1 MKNQVKYLVLA
12 GAVAGLAG
20 CGGGG
25 SSSSTPAVRDYATLL
40 SEAQQMAQDTGV
52 IDTNTGTID
61 PTATARTT
69 LPANGSGTYTG
80 YVSGSAN
87 GGELIGELT
96 LTADLGTPQI
106 SGSAANFQHE
116 TDGAYSGTM
125 AMPNVPIS
133 TNLAGEQ
140 EFAGQLSGDLDNG
153 GTTYAT
159 VIGMTGHFYDGDNG
173 VNTIAG
179 DTTTTIALIPQPDPG
194 VFIAT
199 QQP

>member
-1 MKNQVKYLVLA
+1 MKHQVKYLVLA
-12 GAVAGLAG
+12 GVIAGLAG
-20 CGGGG
+20 CGG
-25 SSSSTPAVRDYATLL
+25 SSSSTPAVRDYATLV
-40 SEAQQMAQDTGV
+40 SEKQQMFDATGV
-52 IDTNTGTID
+52 PVTSTGAIDRD
-61 PTATARTT
+61 VLARTT
-69 LPANGSGTYTG
+69 LPADGSGTYTG

-96 LTADLGTPQI
+96 LNATLGTQEI
-106 SGSAANFQHE
+106 SGSATNFQHE
-116 TDGAYSGTM
+116 TDGAYSGSM
-125 AMPNVPIS
+125 NMPNVSIS
-133 TNLAGEQ
+133 TNLDSEQ

-153 GTTYAT
+153 GSTYAT

-179 DTTTTIALIPQPDPG
+179 DTTTTIDLVPQPEPG